1 MSSMEGV
8 MDWVSRHWILTCGV
22 KCCHLLSPQFA
33 HVYKVETGLGD
44 LYRRMF
50 MIPNSE
56 MGTNSHL
63 I

>member
-1 MSSMEGV
+1 
-8 MDWVSRHWILTCGV
+8 MDWVSRHWVLTCGV

-44 LYRRMF
+44 LYRGMF